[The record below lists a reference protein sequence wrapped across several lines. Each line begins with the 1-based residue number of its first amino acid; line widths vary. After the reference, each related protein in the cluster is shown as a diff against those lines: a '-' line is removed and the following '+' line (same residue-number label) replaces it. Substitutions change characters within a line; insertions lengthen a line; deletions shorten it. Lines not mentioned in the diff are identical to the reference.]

1 MIRDIQQLKKEKNAV
16 ILAHSYV
23 LPEIV
28 YGVADF
34 VGDSYQ
40 LSKDAAATDAEVIV
54 FAAVR
59 FMAETAKLLSPDKTV
74 LLPATDGGCSLADS
88 ITAEEVKKL
97 RAEHPDFT
105 FVCYINT
112 TAAVKAACDVCVT
125 SSNAVDIIA
134 KIPNENIYFLP
145 DRLMGANIA
154 NELNKRGIQ
163 KELKWTDGTCY
174 VHEEYDAR
182 TISSLRRQHAGV
194 EVLAHPECSPA
205 VVYHADYTG
214 STTQLM
220 EHMKASEK
228 KQFLLLTECG
238 LTDRMRVEM
247 PDKQFIGSC
256 QLCKYMKSNTL
267 PDVLRVLK
275 EPKAAAE
282 ITIDADVEA
291 GAKKCIEE
299 MFRYAAS

>member
-1 MIRDIQQLKKEKNAV
+1 MIREIQELKKKKNAV

-40 LSKDAAATDAEVIV
+40 LSKDAATTNADTIV

-88 ITAEEVKKL
+88 ITAEAVKKL
-97 RAEHPDFT
+97 RVANPDFT

-125 SSNAVDIIA
+125 SSNAVDIIE
-134 KIPNENIYFLP
+134 KMPNEKIYFLP
-145 DRLMGANIA
+145 DRLMAENIA
-154 NELNKRGIQ
+154 NELKARGVQ

-182 TISSLRRQHAGV
+182 TIGSLRRQHTGV

-205 VVYHADYTG
+205 VVYHADFTG

-220 EHMKASEK
+220 EHMKTSEK
-228 KQFLLLTECG
+228 KEFLLLTECG

-247 PDKQFIGSC
+247 PEKQFIGSC

-267 PDVLRVLK
+267 PDILRVLK
-275 EPKAAAE
+275 EPQPADE
-282 ITIDADVEA
+282 ITIEADIET

-299 MFRYAAS
+299 MFRYAA